1 VPSLL
6 IHGRDRLADAEAR
19 SRGWT
24 YTLYAKVRDRDGAGL
39 VWLAGIDPTANS
51 RENFHRAQ
59 PLG

>member
-1 VPSLL
+1 V
-6 IHGRDRLADAEAR
+6 IAWADAEAR